1 MCVNIIGNDTV
12 GKHKHNSTTSIV
24 MNDTFKKY
32 SIGCCHDEITGTY
45 QEKDFKK
52 SCSTYIQVTVAC
64 MYRNVVL
71 LVFSIMEV

>member
-12 GKHKHNSTTSIV
+12 GKHKHNSIV

-32 SIGCCHDEITGTY
+32 SIGCCHDEITGLY

-52 SCSTYIQVTVAC
+52 SCSTYK
-64 MYRNVVL
+64 
-71 LVFSIMEV
+71 